1 VFPINIPPLRER
13 PEDVLQL
20 ARSFVVQFSE
30 KMGKLSLKMSK
41 NVENLLVSGKWDGN
55 VRELR
60 NCMERAVILCKGDM
74 ITEDHLPDSLV
85 KESNSGSINGRDN
98 TLKLISFNLPP
109 EGISIDE
116 LEKHLV
122 LQALKKS
129 KNNKTK
135 AAKLLGLSRGTFRYR
150 LEKYADN

>member
-1 VFPINIPPLRER
+1 
-13 PEDVLQL
+13 
-20 ARSFVVQFSE
+20 
-30 KMGKLSLKMSK
+30 
-41 NVENLLVSGKWDGN
+41 
-55 VRELR
+55 
-60 NCMERAVILCKGDM
+60 MERAVILCKGSVV
-74 ITEDHLPDSLV
+74 TEDHLPDTLV
-85 KESNSGSINGRDN
+85 KESASGYRNDKDN
-98 TLKLISFNLPP
+98 THKMVNFNLPP

-150 LEKYADN
+150 LEKYAQN

>member
-1 VFPINIPPLRER
+1 
-13 PEDVLQL
+13 
-20 ARSFVVQFSE
+20 
-30 KMGKLSLKMSK
+30 MSK

-60 NCMERAVILCKGDM
+60 NSMERAVILCKGDM
-74 ITEDHLPDSLV
+74 ITEDHLPASLV
-85 KESNSGSINGRDN
+85 KESNSGSINGRDKAF
-98 TLKLISFNLPP
+98 KLMSFNLPP